1 MFIALIPALF
11 FGWSLGANDAS
22 NVFGTAVTNGIVKF
36 RIATIISAVFIIIGA
51 LIDGPRGLETISSL
65 SSQTL
70 LSAAIASLSA
80 AATVTLMTW
89 LGLPVSSSQAMVGSI
104 LGIGILKANVQWHI
118 LVKVVLAW
126 LGTPIGGIIFGFL
139 GYKVFAR
146 YFNRIRSL
154 RVQDLTI
161 KVAAIIIGAYGSY
174 ALGGNNVANVTGI
187 FAGIIP
193 VELAALIGGIS
204 IAFGV
209 LTFSKRVMLTV
220 GKEIVALDSFS
231 AVIAVF
237 GESVTVWI
245 YALIGVP
252 VSTSQ
257 AIVGAVI
264 GAGLARG
271 SVNVNAKT
279 IKRIVLG
286 WLETPLVSGILA
298 ILLFSIAR
306 LFIR

>member
-1 MFIALIPALF
+1 MFLALIPALF

-22 NVFGTAVTNGIVKF
+22 NVFGTAVTNGIVRF
-36 RIATIISAVFIIIGA
+36 RVATIISAIFIVIGA
-51 LIDGPRGLETISSL
+51 LVNGSKGLETISSI
-65 SSQTL
+65 SSQTM
-70 LSAAIASLSA
+70 LSAAITALA
-80 AATVTLMTW
+80 AAVTVTIMTW
-89 LGLPVSSSQAMVGSI
+89 IGLPVSSSQAMVGSI
-104 LGIGILKANVQWHI
+104 IGIGLIKANVQWYV

-146 YFNRIRSL
+146 YFNRINSL

-161 KVAAIIIGAYGSY
+161 KAAALIIGAYGSY
-174 ALGGNNVANVTGI
+174 ALGANNVANVTGI
-187 FAGIIP
+187 FAGLIP
-193 VELAALIGGIS
+193 FELAALIGGVS
-204 IAFGV
+204 IALGV

-220 GKEIVALDSFS
+220 GKEIIALDSFS

-245 YALIGVP
+245 YALVGVP

-271 SVNVNAKT
+271 SVSVNAKT

-286 WLETPLVSGILA
+286 WLETPLISGVLSA
-298 ILLFSIAR
+298 VLF
-306 LFIR
+306 LFAGLFVK